1 MAIFWNLSI
10 SNYINWFDV
19 SNKLLTSV
27 LVIPSWTHA
36 VVLTS
41 WSLTLCFFLIAYVPF
56 VGVAEYSR
64 SCSLCLITTDNWLTS
79 RLAIN
84 FRRWSTADDTFL
96 ALLVPGEAVNPNTCK
111 KIQIE
116 LFKKGCNILLYHI
129 FCCDMFVFACPIIAK
144 SQCWVFATGQI
155 RGIYL

>member
-10 SNYINWFDV
+10 SNYINLFDV

-27 LVIPSWTHA
+27 LVIPSWSHA

-84 FRRWSTADDTFL
+84 FRRWSTADDTSL

-111 KIQIE
+111 QIQIE
-116 LFKKGCNILLYHI
+116 SLRFSQFSGCWLILSVYI
-129 FCCDMFVFACPIIAK
+129 IMSFDIPFVRLIG
-144 SQCWVFATGQI
+144 V
-155 RGIYL
+155 R